1 MATSNKSFNPVRTR
15 TKETAKHFKIS
26 TMTLWRWRQDST
38 FPQPL
43 KRGQVVLFDIAA
55 IEQWLAGSEGM

>member
-1 MATSNKSFNPVRTR
+1 VRTR